1 MPKAA
6 GITAHGSVLA
16 RAASSNYSLEKTT
29 SGRQA
34 IVSTSVSSPLTDGLK
49 FRIVQRSGR
58 HYFKQVRFKCD
69 KMTNAEAHA
78 VAEFFEGRC
87 LENLS
92 RESLSAC
99 FGRTPLLH
107 GLQDLVA
114 DLQHIL
120 CE

>member
-6 GITAHGSVLA
+6 GVTAHQSVPA
-16 RAASSNYSLEKTT
+16 KAGASNYSLEKTP

-34 IVSTSVSSPLTDGLK
+34 VVSASVSSPLTDGLK
-49 FRIVQRSGR
+49 FRIVQRHGR

-69 KMTNAEAHA
+69 KVTNAEAHA

-92 RESLSAC
+92 REALSAC

-107 GLQDLVA
+107 SLQELVA